1 MQIKPVFEG
10 KNVLPIV
17 FAFNNDY
24 SKYFSVAL
32 QSLIENSN
40 DTYFYDI
47 VVFSSDISERNKK
60 LLEAM
65 LPKNFSL
72 RVFDVS
78 ECISNLLENIKLAT
92 KKYWSVEMY
101 YRIIIPLVMQEYKKV
116 LYVDSDIVFNNN
128 IDKIFKIE
136 FNEKEI
142 LAITD
147 SFNIVSNLDISEA
160 RNQYIKEDL
169 ELDSNNTYFNSGV
182 IVFNIS
188 AFDSQAYITRIKNA
202 FAKIQKT
209 YCPDQDILNYIFKNR
224 VKIISQKWNFQYHL
238 QIFHKKDLPFVN
250 QDYLEEYNETSNK
263 PYIIHYTSPVKP
275 WTDPKFEFAEVFW
288 KYARKN
294 VFYEEILSAMYK
306 SEIFESRYATNLY
319 SLIQN
324 NKNIMFWGASIF
336 LENFI
341 KKYEI
346 EKKYYPNILG
356 IIDKNS
362 ARTGNFI
369 GEYEIYNPEILNNR
383 QTGVIILT
391 VINSLNERY
400 EEVKNYLTQ
409 QNIDIK
415 LIRL

>member
-24 SKYFSVAL
+24 SRYFSVAL

-47 VVFSSDISERNKK
+47 IVFSSDISERNKK
-60 LLEAM
+60 LLKAM
-65 LPKNFSL
+65 LPKNFNL

-78 ECISNLLENIKLAT
+78 EYISNLLENVKLTT
-92 KKYWSVEMY
+92 KKYWSIEMY

-116 LYVDSDIVFNNN
+116 LYVDSDVIFNNN
-128 IDKIFKIE
+128 IDKIFEIE
-136 FNEKEI
+136 LVGKEI
-142 LAITD
+142 LAISD
-147 SFNIVSNLDISEA
+147 SFNIVANLDVSQT
-160 RNQYIKEDL
+160 RNQYIREYL
-169 ELDSNNTYFNSGV
+169 ELNSDNKYFNSGV
-182 IVFNIS
+182 IIFNIS
-188 AFDSQAYITRIKNA
+188 AFNSQTYITRIKNA
-202 FAKIQKT
+202 FAKIQQT
-209 YCPDQDILNYIFKNR
+209 YCPDQDILNYIFKNQ
-224 VKIISQKWNFQYHL
+224 VKLISQKWNLQYHL
-238 QIFHKKDLPFVN
+238 PIFHKKDIPFVN
-250 QDYLEEYNETSNK
+250 QSCLNEYFEAFKNPN
-263 PYIIHYTSPVKP
+263 IIHYTSPVKP
-275 WTDPKFEFAEVFW
+275 WTDPKVELAEIFW
-288 KYARKN
+288 KYARKT

-324 NKNIMFWGASIF
+324 NENIMFWGASIF

-356 IIDKNS
+356 IIDKNI
-362 ARTGNFI
+362 ARAGNVI
-369 GEYEIYNPEILNNR
+369 GEYEIFTSEVLKHTKVN
-383 QTGVIILT
+383 VIILT
-391 VINSLNERY
+391 VINSLQERY
-400 EEVKNYLTQ
+400 EEVKTHLTQ